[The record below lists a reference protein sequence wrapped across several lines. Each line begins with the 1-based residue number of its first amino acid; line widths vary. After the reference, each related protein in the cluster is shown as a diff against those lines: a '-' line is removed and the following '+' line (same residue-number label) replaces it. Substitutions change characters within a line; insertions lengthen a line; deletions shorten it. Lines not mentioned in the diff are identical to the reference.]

1 MKRIV
6 LLFVAICLS
15 ITIFAQ
21 KETSEVKANAVTM
34 VSFVQDSPFRDAT
47 ITLKNNLEIPVTSIK
62 ARIVYKDMN
71 GEILDYQ
78 DIDKSI
84 EIAPKMSKTFT
95 IKAFGKSADYV
106 YYKAKFADLHRK
118 FKVDFRL
125 GSYNSVKVEKSNNNV
140 VAEAPSIK
148 EEKEK
153 SQIEHKISQRE
164 EKIKNNAKEI
174 KSSGRKEV
182 EEYDDF
188 SPVSNVQ
195 EDDSIEKNSNDGSDV
210 LTIILSVFAIIL
222 VVMIL
227 YMIYFKIPYNMATNR
242 GRNAALWI
250 LLCFVFS
257 PLLVYII
264 LAIIGDS
271 DEKKREE
278 LIREMERRKQ

>member
-21 KETSEVKANAVTM
+21 KGETEVKANAVTM
-34 VSFVQDSPFRDAT
+34 VSFVQDSPYGDAT
-47 ITLKNNLEIPVTSIK
+47 ITLKNNLEIPITSIK

-106 YYKAKFADLHRK
+106 YYKAQFADLHRK

-125 GSYNSVKVEKSNNNV
+125 GNYNGVKVEKSNNSV
-140 VAEAPSIK
+140 VTEKPSIK

-153 SQIEHKISQRE
+153 NQDKDSQRE
-164 EKIKNNAKEI
+164 KQIKNDVKDI
-174 KSSGRKEV
+174 KLSDRKEV

-188 SPVSNVQ
+188 SPIISVQ
-195 EDDSIEKNSNDGSDV
+195 DDDSIKDDNTDTGDGLYILISV
-210 LTIILSVFAIIL
+210 FVIILI
-222 VVMIL
+222 VVIV

>member
-15 ITIFAQ
+15 VTIFAQ
-21 KETSEVKANAVTM
+21 KGETDVKANAVTM
-34 VSFVQDSPFRDAT
+34 VSFVQDSPYGDAT

-84 EIAPKMSKTFT
+84 EIAPKMARTFT
-95 IKAFGKSADYV
+95 IKAFGESADYV
-106 YYKAKFADLHRK
+106 YYKSKAITYHDRK
-118 FKVDFRL
+118 FKVDFVL
-125 GSYNSVKVEKSNNNV
+125 EKYNET
-140 VAEAPSIK
+140 
-148 EEKEK
+148 
-153 SQIEHKISQRE
+153 KIQQFQTDTV
-164 EKIKNNAKEI
+164 AKEI
-174 KSSGRKEV
+174 
-182 EEYDDF
+182 DD
-188 SPVSNVQ
+188 
-195 EDDSIEKNSNDGSDV
+195 DDDDDDEWPGLSIFICF
-210 LTIILSVFAIIL
+210 LL
-222 VVMIL
+222 VVAIC
-227 YMIYFKIPYNMATNR
+227 IIFYFVIPYKMAKDR
-242 GRNAALWI
+242 GRSAGLWI
-250 LLCFVFS
+250 LLGFIIS

>member
-15 ITIFAQ
+15 ITVFAQ
-21 KETSEVKANAVTM
+21 KGETDVKANAITM

-84 EIAPKMSKTFT
+84 EIAPKMSRTFT
-95 IKAFGKSADYV
+95 IDAFGESADYV
-106 YYKAKFADLHRK
+106 YYKSRSIGHDRK
-118 FKVDFRL
+118 FKVDFVL
-125 GSYNSVKVEKSNNNV
+125 EKYNET
-140 VAEAPSIK
+140 
-148 EEKEK
+148 
-153 SQIEHKISQRE
+153 KIQQFQTDTV
-164 EKIKNNAKEI
+164 AKEI
-174 KSSGRKEV
+174 
-182 EEYDDF
+182 DD
-188 SPVSNVQ
+188 
-195 EDDSIEKNSNDGSDV
+195 DDDDDDEWPGLSIFICF
-210 LTIILSVFAIIL
+210 LL
-222 VVMIL
+222 VVAIC
-227 YMIYFKIPYNMATNR
+227 IIFYFVIPYKMAKDR
-242 GRNAALWI
+242 GRSAGLWI
-250 LLCFVFS
+250 LLGFIIS

>member
-34 VSFVQDSPFRDAT
+34 VSFVQDSPYGDAT
-47 ITLKNNLEIPVTSIK
+47 ITLKNNLDIPITSIK

-71 GEILDYQ
+71 GEVLDYQ

-84 EIAPKMSKTFT
+84 EIAPKMARTFT

-106 YYKAKFADLHRK
+106 YYKSRSIGHDRK
-118 FKVDFRL
+118 FKVDFVL
-125 GSYNSVKVEKSNNNV
+125 EQYNNV
-140 VAEAPSIK
+140 K
-148 EEKEK
+148 EEQTQTDTTTQKELDK
-153 SQIEHKISQRE
+153 
-164 EKIKNNAKEI
+164 A
-174 KSSGRKEV
+174 
-182 EEYDDF
+182 
-188 SPVSNVQ
+188 
-195 EDDSIEKNSNDGSDV
+195 EDDEWPGAFIFICFLFV
-210 LTIILSVFAIIL
+210 VAICIIF
-222 VVMIL
+222 
-227 YMIYFKIPYNMATNR
+227 YFVIPYNMAKNR
-242 GRNAALWI
+242 GRSAGLWI
-250 LLCFVFS
+250 LLGFIIS

>member
-1 MKRIV
+1 MRRIV

-15 ITIFAQ
+15 ITLFAQ
-21 KETSEVKANAVTM
+21 KGETEVKANAVTM

-84 EIAPKMSKTFT
+84 EIAPKMSRTFT
-95 IKAFGKSADYV
+95 VKPFGESADYV
-106 YYKAKFADLHRK
+106 YYKTRNSYYNRK
-118 FKVDFRL
+118 FKVDFVL
-125 GSYNSVKVEKSNNNV
+125 EKYNET
-140 VAEAPSIK
+140 
-148 EEKEK
+148 
-153 SQIEHKISQRE
+153 KIQQFQTDTV
-164 EKIKNNAKEI
+164 AKEI
-174 KSSGRKEV
+174 
-182 EEYDDF
+182 DD
-188 SPVSNVQ
+188 
-195 EDDSIEKNSNDGSDV
+195 DDDDDDEWPGLSIFICF
-210 LTIILSVFAIIL
+210 LL
-222 VVMIL
+222 VVTIC
-227 YMIYFKIPYNMATNR
+227 IIFYFVIPYKMAKNR
-242 GRNAALWI
+242 GRSAGLWI
-250 LLCFVFS
+250 LLGFIIS

>member
-34 VSFVQDSPFRDAT
+34 VSFVQDSPYGDAT
-47 ITLKNNLEIPVTSIK
+47 ITLKNNLDIPITSIK

-84 EIAPKMSKTFT
+84 EIAPKMARTFT
-95 IKAFGKSADYV
+95 IKAFGESADYV
-106 YYKAKFADLHRK
+106 YYKSRSIGHDRK
-118 FKVDFRL
+118 FKVDFIL
-125 GSYNSVKVEKSNNNV
+125 EQYNNV
-140 VAEAPSIK
+140 K
-148 EEKEK
+148 EEQTQADTITQKELDK
-153 SQIEHKISQRE
+153 
-164 EKIKNNAKEI
+164 A
-174 KSSGRKEV
+174 
-182 EEYDDF
+182 
-188 SPVSNVQ
+188 
-195 EDDSIEKNSNDGSDV
+195 EDDEWPGAFIFICFLLGV
-210 LTIILSVFAIIL
+210 AICIVF
-222 VVMIL
+222 
-227 YMIYFKIPYNMATNR
+227 YFVIPYNMAKNR
-242 GRNAALWI
+242 GRSAGLWI
-250 LLCFVFS
+250 LLGFIIS

-271 DEKKREE
+271 EEKKREE

>member
-15 ITIFAQ
+15 VTLFAQ
-21 KETSEVKANAVTM
+21 KGETDVKANAVTM

-84 EIAPKMSKTFT
+84 EIAPKMARTFT
-95 IKAFGKSADYV
+95 VKPFGGSADYV
-106 YYKAKFADLHRK
+106 YYKSRSIGHDRK
-118 FKVDFRL
+118 FKVDFVL
-125 GSYNSVKVEKSNNNV
+125 EKYN
-140 VAEAPSIK
+140 
-148 EEKEK
+148 EEKV
-153 SQIEHKISQRE
+153 QQPQTDTA
-164 EKIKNNAKEI
+164 AKEI
-174 KSSGRKEV
+174 DEDENDEWSGALM
-182 EEYDDF
+182 F
-188 SPVSNVQ
+188 FCF
-195 EDDSIEKNSNDGSDV
+195 
-210 LTIILSVFAIIL
+210 LL
-222 VVMIL
+222 VVAVCIL
-227 YMIYFKIPYNMATNR
+227 FYFVIPYKMAKDR
-242 GRNAALWI
+242 GRSAGLWI
-250 LLCFVFS
+250 LLGFIIS

>member
-1 MKRIV
+1 MRRIV

-84 EIAPKMSKTFT
+84 EIAPKMAKTFT
-95 IKAFGKSADYV
+95 IDAFGESADYV
-106 YYKAKFADLHRK
+106 YYKSKAITYHDRK
-118 FKVDFRL
+118 FKVDFVL
-125 GSYNSVKVEKSNNNV
+125 EQYNNV
-140 VAEAPSIK
+140 K
-148 EEKEK
+148 EEQTQTDTTTQKELDK
-153 SQIEHKISQRE
+153 
-164 EKIKNNAKEI
+164 A
-174 KSSGRKEV
+174 
-182 EEYDDF
+182 
-188 SPVSNVQ
+188 
-195 EDDSIEKNSNDGSDV
+195 EDDEWPGAFIFICFLFV
-210 LTIILSVFAIIL
+210 VAICIIF
-222 VVMIL
+222 
-227 YMIYFKIPYNMATNR
+227 YFVIPYKMAKNR
-242 GRNAALWI
+242 GRSAGLWI
-250 LLCFVFS
+250 LLGFIIS

>member
-21 KETSEVKANAVTM
+21 KETSEVKANTITM
-34 VSFVQDSPFRDAT
+34 VSFVQDSPYGDAT
-47 ITLKNNLEIPVTSIK
+47 ITLKNNLDIPITSIK

-84 EIAPKMSKTFT
+84 EIAPKMARTFT

-106 YYKAKFADLHRK
+106 YYKSRSIGHDRK
-118 FKVDFRL
+118 FKVDFVL
-125 GSYNSVKVEKSNNNV
+125 EQYNNV
-140 VAEAPSIK
+140 K
-148 EEKEK
+148 EEQTQTDTTTQKELDK
-153 SQIEHKISQRE
+153 
-164 EKIKNNAKEI
+164 A
-174 KSSGRKEV
+174 
-182 EEYDDF
+182 
-188 SPVSNVQ
+188 
-195 EDDSIEKNSNDGSDV
+195 EDDEWPGAFIFICFLFV
-210 LTIILSVFAIIL
+210 VAICIIF
-222 VVMIL
+222 
-227 YMIYFKIPYNMATNR
+227 YFVIPYNMAKNR
-242 GRNAALWI
+242 GRSAGLWI
-250 LLCFVFS
+250 LLGFIIS

>member
-15 ITIFAQ
+15 ITLFAQ

-84 EIAPKMSKTFT
+84 EIAPKMARTFT
-95 IKAFGKSADYV
+95 VKPFGESADYV
-106 YYKAKFADLHRK
+106 YYKSRSIGHDRK
-118 FKVDFRL
+118 FKVDFIL
-125 GSYNSVKVEKSNNNV
+125 EQYNNV
-140 VAEAPSIK
+140 K
-148 EEKEK
+148 EEQTQADTITQKELDK
-153 SQIEHKISQRE
+153 
-164 EKIKNNAKEI
+164 A
-174 KSSGRKEV
+174 
-182 EEYDDF
+182 
-188 SPVSNVQ
+188 
-195 EDDSIEKNSNDGSDV
+195 EDDEWPGAFIFICFLLGV
-210 LTIILSVFAIIL
+210 AICIVF
-222 VVMIL
+222 
-227 YMIYFKIPYNMATNR
+227 YFVIPYKMAKNR
-242 GRNAALWI
+242 GRSAGLWI
-250 LLCFVFS
+250 LLGFIIS